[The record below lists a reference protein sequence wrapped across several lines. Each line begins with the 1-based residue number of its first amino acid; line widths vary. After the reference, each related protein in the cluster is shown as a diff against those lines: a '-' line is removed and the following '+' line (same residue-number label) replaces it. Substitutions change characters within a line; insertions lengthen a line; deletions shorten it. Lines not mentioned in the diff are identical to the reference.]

1 MAQKHNYKFYSDA
14 IVEHGISPKGVRWSS
29 QDAQYK
35 RFFILTDFIKDKISS
50 STITDAGCG
59 FGDYY
64 YYLLVNDIYPLE
76 YTGIDCLEDMI
87 DISKA
92 RFPDIKF
99 LKRNILEEE
108 LVESDYYVCSG
119 ALNILTKEEVFIFI
133 KNCFSACK
141 KGFVFNFLKL
151 QSYNKIEI
159 SEVIEFCNSLSDTVE
174 TKDNYLNNDFTIFMV
189 K

>member
-1 MAQKHNYKFYSDA
+1 LAQKHNYKFYLDA
-14 IVEHGISPKGVRWSS
+14 IVEHGITPRGVRWSS
-29 QDAQYK
+29 EDAQYK
-35 RFFILTDFIKDKISS
+35 RFFVLTQLIKDEIETSS
-50 STITDAGCG
+50 IVDAGSG

-64 YYLLVNDIYPLE
+64 YYLLINGIYPYKYIGL
-76 YTGIDCLEDMI
+76 DCMQDMI
-87 DISKA
+87 DIASN
-92 RFPDIKF
+92 RFDEVQFIK
-99 LKRNILEEE
+99 KNILEGD
-108 LVESDYYVCSG
+108 LIAADYYICSG

-133 KNCFSACK
+133 ENCFKSSK

-159 SEVIEFCNSLSDTVE
+159 DEVIEFCNKLTNCLK